1 MAFCK
6 VHVFP
11 KGIQNAPIPR
21 HDPDCTSCTC
31 LYFKGSFSRDGSVK
45 SITDQEL
52 TVRADHG
59 QLTGALLS
67 GSTLAGWL
75 DTAEMSHLR
84 VENSEFRDLW
94 LYDANM
100 KLASLDTVRITS
112 CTAKRCHL
120 TNANIQNTVVSASH
134 FNAALFDH
142 AVLESCEFQKV
153 DLSHADFSS
162 ASLEQCNFS
171 DVVFYE
177 ARFVG
182 ATARSCRFQ
191 LSGNQSHFTNARFT
205 ECHLEDANFKSQELM
220 SARFELCSI
229 VDARFQNAQLGYCSF
244 DGSDLRGAKFINAK
258 VAHCSFVGADLRNA
272 NFFAADISGSDFRMA
287 DLSGARFDRTRYDE
301 HTAWPEGFMVPDTA
315 FSHREKKDAVEAFKQ
330 AYGCG
335 HEGPGYSLSGQ
346 PCYVRRWVE
355 KGFPVTFVVCGNKRA
370 VSYSVYSVY
379 PELYIVHNGRWAAP
393 SGELAAC
400 VEQVVKEL
408 MGSLRTGDGEMPF
421 KETPEKLACVTK
433 YLRESATSD
442 VLRAYCDANGDT
454 AVGEWLT
461 ARIKSSL
468 ASARRKSARARE
480 SKAFPRTE
488 PTGDAQ
494 ETAHEVATRPLDT
507 DQELDSAAK

>member
-100 KLASLDTVRITS
+100 KLASLDTVRITACS
-112 CTAKRCHL
+112 ASRCHL
-120 TNANIQNTVVSASH
+120 TNANIQNIVVSASH
-134 FNAALFDH
+134 FHSAHFDH

-171 DVVFYE
+171 EVVASD
-177 ARFVG
+177 ARFTG

-191 LSGNQSHFTNARFT
+191 FSGSPSYFDYARFT
-205 ECHLEDANFKSQELM
+205 ECHLENANFKSLELE

-229 VDARFQNAQLGYCSF
+229 VDARFQNAKLEYCGF

-258 VAHCSFVGADLRNA
+258 VAHCSFVGANLSNA

-301 HTAWPEGFMVPDTA
+301 HTVWPEGFVVPDTA
-315 FSHREKKDAVEAFKQ
+315 FSHREKSDAVEAFKQ
-330 AYGCG
+330 AYGYG
-335 HEGPGYSLSGQ
+335 HKNPIVPSSRQ
-346 PCYVRRWVE
+346 PLHVNRWVA
-355 KGFPVTFVVCGNKRA
+355 KNFPISFVPRGNKRA
-370 VSYSVYSVY
+370 IIDSVYSVY
-379 PELYIVHNGRWAAP
+379 PELFIVHNGRWAAP
-393 SGELAAC
+393 SGELAAY
-400 VEQVVKEL
+400 VEQVVEDL
-408 MGSLRTGDGEMPF
+408 MDSLRTGDGEMPF
-421 KETPEKLACVTK
+421 KENPEKLACVIK
-433 YLRESATSD
+433 YLRESTTSD
-442 VLRAYCDANGDT
+442 VLRAYCDANGAT
-454 AVGEWLT
+454 AVKKWLT
-461 ARIKSSL
+461 ERIKSSL

-480 SKAFPRTE
+480 SKPFPWTE

-494 ETAHEVATRPLDT
+494 ETASEVATRPLDT
-507 DQELDSAAK
+507 DQELDSAAQ